1 MEKKKVLKK
10 AAALSYDGAGGA
22 PKITALGKGEIA
34 EKIIQ
39 TARQNNIPVFENS
52 SLIETLINLD
62 LGTEIP
68 PELYSVVAEILV
80 FISEVDVNHRQKIR
94 KVTNEQS

>member
-1 MEKKKVLKK
+1 MMEKKKVIKK
-10 AAALSYDGAGGA
+10 AAALTYEANTGA

-68 PELYSVVAEILV
+68 PELYSVVAEILI
-80 FISEVDVNHRQKIR
+80 FISEVDGKQREKIR
-94 KVTNEQS
+94 KAE

>member
-1 MEKKKVLKK
+1 MTNKKIIKK
-10 AAALSYDGAGGA
+10 AAALSYDALGGA

-34 EKIIQ
+34 EKIIA
-39 TARQNNIPVFENS
+39 TAKLNNVPVFENS

-68 PELYSVVAEILV
+68 QELYSVVAEILV
-80 FISEVDVNHRQKIR
+80 FISEVDGKQREKIHRA
-94 KVTNEQS
+94 E